1 MKLSHI
7 LIKVNDLDKAVK
19 EWQDKGF
26 IVEYGKKHNP
36 YNALIYFKNGAFIEL
51 FKFNGLPKII
61 NHLLNLFGK
70 RKFVEKMN
78 FWANH
83 EEGLLSI
90 MLENYEENLDKE
102 ISILQN
108 HGLSGVLSNK
118 TRIDLKNRKL
128 KFKVLFTN
136 DVHFPDL
143 MTFFSVN
150 PKPQEDIHPNGIKG
164 IKSISLGLTE
174 KQKKIFLDICNDEQI
189 ILFEGEGI
197 KDLEWL

>member
-118 TRIDLKNRKL
+118 TRKDLKNRKL

-150 PKPQEDIHPNGIKG
+150 PKPQKDIHPNGIKG